1 MRFPMFVELEGRKAV
16 VAGAGAI
23 GTRRILALL
32 EFGARVTVISPEIS
46 GKVRSLSEAGR
57 LTCMLREAAEEDV
70 RDAFLVVAATSD
82 RQANH
87 QVALWCRSAGV
98 FVNVADRKEECD
110 FYFPGIAREGILTA
124 GVCADGKSHGL
135 AKAAAEEIRRLFVEK
150 FRTAQAGD
158 GGPAGGRAESLPLAE
173 NSPAAAGRC
182 DPRTRPA
189 EDPVSIKGGGGDG
202 NGR

>member
-1 MRFPMFVELEGRKAV
+1 M
-16 VAGAGAI
+16 
-23 GTRRILALL
+23 
-32 EFGARVTVISPEIS
+32 TVISPEIS
-46 GKVRSLSEAGR
+46 GKVRSLWEAGR
-57 LTCMLREAAEEDV
+57 LTCMLREAAQEDV

-150 FRTAQAGD
+150 FR
-158 GGPAGGRAESLPLAE
+158 
-173 NSPAAAGRC
+173 
-182 DPRTRPA
+182 DPEVAKR
-189 EDPVSIKGGGGDG
+189 GGDG